1 MKIGLFGGAVRRGE
15 TADSAS
21 YGKFVD
27 YVRAADRFGYASIFI
42 VEHHFSGIGQVSSSL
57 NLLSYLAAKTETIAT
72 LKSLGA
78 SGGLVFR
85 IYLLQVSALA
95 PLGIALRLVAG
106 ALHLAGDPVTAAT
119 RLVERARELTTREG

>member
-57 NLLSYLAAKTETIAT
+57 NLLSYLAANDFDRYQ
-72 LKSLGA
+72 SLIKRL
-78 SGGLVFR
+78 GLR
-85 IYLLQVSALA
+85 
-95 PLGIALRLVAG
+95 R
-106 ALHLAGDPVTAAT
+106 
-119 RLVERARELTTREG
+119 